1 MDLSMFAGEL
11 VVIVGLALLN
21 GLLSMSEM
29 AMVSARKFRLQQKAS
44 EGSSRAKTAL
54 ALINEPSQFL
64 ASIQIG
70 ITLIG
75 VFAGAFGGAN
85 IAAELERIL
94 LDYPLVAA
102 YAPAVS
108 MSIVVMIVTLLS
120 LVLGELVP
128 KRLALGHAETI
139 SLIVA
144 KPIKLLSILSQPA
157 VKFLSMLTEGILKL
171 LRYKT
176 PTDEGVTEDEVRMMV
191 EQGTQSGVFEKEE
204 ESIINR
210 TFRLSDQAVSEVM
223 TQRLQLVCLDVDDEI
238 DFNIQKIVESHHSF
252 FPVYEESIDKVIGI
266 ISVKKLFAFQRV
278 GALTEIRGHLEEP
291 LFVAESMAALKLLEM
306 FKTSGNH
313 FAIVID
319 EYGGLSG
326 AVTAIDLLESI
337 VGDLPDSRQK
347 QFDNAVQ
354 REDGSWLIDGIM
366 NISKLEGLLKFP
378 EKDFLGTEYQTLG
391 GFIMGEL
398 GKIPKE
404 GEIVHWKGWSFEV
417 MDMDG
422 NRVDKVLIVLPKVT
436 ERDPDE
442 DG

>member
-85 IAAELERIL
+85 ITAELERNL
-94 LDYPLVAA
+94 LNYPLAA
-102 YAPAVS
+102 PYASAIS
-108 MSIVVMIVTLLS
+108 MGIVVMVVTLLS

-144 KPIKLLSILSQPA
+144 KPIKLLSIISLPA

-176 PTDEGVTEDEVRMMV
+176 PTEEGVTEDEVRMMV
-191 EQGTQSGVFEKEE
+191 EQGTQLGVFEKEE

-238 DFNIQKIVESHHSF
+238 DFNVQKIVESHHSF

-291 LFVAESMAALKLLEM
+291 LYVAESMAALKLLEM

-378 EKDFLGTEYQTLG
+378 EKDFLGHEYQTLG

-404 GEIVHWKGWSFEV
+404 GEIVHWKNWTFEV

-422 NRVDKVLIVLPKVT
+422 NRVDKVLIVLPKET
-436 ERDPDE
+436 ERDPDD